1 MHQVHSYKDQ
11 QINELSDMVKEL
23 MKEQQELKQQLNRK
37 DHLPGLPRPK
47 TLKPNAGLNKKSSER
62 VPRKETGSDYQH
74 VMALEDNEQ
83 KNPRDFLD
91 IPLQVK
97 PGERVNPKDNAK

>member
-1 MHQVHSYKDQ
+1 MNSYKDQ

-23 MKEQQELKQQLNRK
+23 MKEQQELKQQLIKR
-37 DHLPGLPRPK
+37 DQLPGLPKPK
-47 TLKPNAGLNKKSSER
+47 GLKANTGLNKKSSER
-62 VPRKETGSDYQH
+62 VPRKGPEYQH
-74 VMALEDNEQ
+74 VMAPEDVEQ

-97 PGERVNPKDNAK
+97 PGEKVNPKENAKQA